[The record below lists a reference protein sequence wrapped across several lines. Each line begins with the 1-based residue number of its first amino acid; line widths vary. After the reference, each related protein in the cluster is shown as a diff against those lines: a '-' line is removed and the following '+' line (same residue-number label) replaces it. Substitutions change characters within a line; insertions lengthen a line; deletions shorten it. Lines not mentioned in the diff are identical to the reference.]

1 MWDGVTECFSK
12 CKKNIYKMFHTFF
25 FAVHTLLYGE
35 YDRGN
40 VDQTGIFWDTQ
51 KLLPIRPSHISINL
65 LFSIMLKKN
74 AATQI
79 ILMNREN
86 FVVVRQG
93 ESSWQT
99 RSFTLGFVCQNSLIL
114 LNTKKVPVV
123 LSAIWN
129 LLRYGGMGKQGD
141 ALRMGDMSVS
151 C

>member
-1 MWDGVTECFSK
+1 MRWSNWMLLKMQKKIYIKCFTHFFLLCIHCCMVNTTEETWIRRGFSETHK
-12 CKKNIYKMFHTFF
+12 SCCR
-25 FAVHTLLYGE
+25 
-35 YDRGN
+35 YDRH
-40 VDQTGIFWDTQ
+40 IFPLIYCFQLCW
-51 KLLPIRPSHISINL
+51 
-65 LFSIMLKKN
+65 KKN

-79 ILMNREN
+79 ILINREN